1 MIVQGID
8 NKYMLVL
15 EERLYYLGL
24 AGNKMKARRF
34 GAAAIYAAPE
44 GGLAV
49 KLGDGEWRSTP
60 LAILPPYAAHEV
72 ASDCGA
78 IVNVL
83 IEPERLRQGELQGL
97 LHLGRDP
104 SRAVALAQRLR
115 AAAPL
120 LEAEAPDDPEDTMSA
135 ATFDRIVLGRPLAD
149 RRIDRRIAGVLD
161 DLAEEG
167 LETPV
172 LAADLAAG
180 IGLSSSRFLHLFK
193 EETGV
198 SFRNYRTWRRARGFL
213 PHANRTGSLTDVALS
228 LGYPDSSHFSHSIR
242 KTFGLKPRS
251 IRVGSRNLRVDCC
264 ARLAQSLYEGAP
276 LSS

>member
-1 MIVQGID
+1 MITQGVD

-15 EERLYYLGL
+15 DERLYYLGL

-34 GAAAIYAAPE
+34 GAAAIYTAPE

-49 KLGDGEWRSTP
+49 KLGDGQWRSTP

-78 IVNVL
+78 VINVL
-83 IEPERLRQGELQGL
+83 IEPERLRPGELQ
-97 LHLGRDP
+97 
-104 SRAVALAQRLR
+104 ALAGECRSPARAAALAERLR

-120 LEAEAPDDPEDTMSA
+120 LGAEAPDA
-135 ATFDRIVLGRPLAD
+135 AMTAAAFDRIVLGRALAD
-149 RRIDRRIAGVLD
+149 AAIDRRIAGILD

-167 LETPV
+167 LEAPV

-213 PHANRTGSLTDVALS
+213 PHANRTSSLTDVALS

-251 IRVGSRNLRVDCC
+251 IRVGSRDLRVDCS
-264 ARLAQSLYEGAP
+264 ARLAQSLYA
-276 LSS
+276 